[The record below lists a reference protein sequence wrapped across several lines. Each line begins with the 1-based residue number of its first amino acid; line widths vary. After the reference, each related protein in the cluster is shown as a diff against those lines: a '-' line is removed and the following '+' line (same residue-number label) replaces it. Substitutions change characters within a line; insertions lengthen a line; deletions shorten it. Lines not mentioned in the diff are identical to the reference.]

1 MPRTKA
7 PLILAAAVAA
17 ALCGSLAAAQAD
29 TSQGATG
36 ASGATGAT
44 GAAAATITV
53 NGSATAT
60 AATGDT
66 TAISTAYLGALGAA
80 LTGAH
85 TKAAALSAQVG
96 DTLGAVENITEQS
109 GGGNICGG
117 FLPAA
122 GPVRAGT
129 STPAT
134 SKKHNHH
141 HKAKALRVATAR
153 IADVASTCTIE
164 ADVTVTYAMAPTS

>member
-7 PLILAAAVAA
+7 PLILVAAAVAA

-29 TSQGATG
+29 TTQGAT
-36 ASGATGAT
+36 GATGAT
-44 GAAAATITV
+44 GAASATITV
-53 NGSATAT
+53 NGSATNTAT
-60 AATGDT
+60 TGDT
-66 TAISTAYLGALGAA
+66 SAISAAYLSALGAA
-80 LTGAH
+80 LTDAH

-109 GGGNICGG
+109 GDGNICGVA
-117 FLPAA
+117 FPAA

-129 STPAT
+129 SAPAT
-134 SKKHNHH
+134 AKKHSHH
-141 HKAKALRVATAR
+141 HKTKAALRGAAR
-153 IADVASTCTIE
+153 IADVSPATCTIE